1 MPPAHS
7 STGSTMAEAEAE
19 DELGHLHVGY
29 GAVLRGKPNLQLLS
43 DRAALPEEAG
53 DHRPPSP
60 TAHQSDSAGTLL
72 AIGPGVT
79 APIGLPFNRVVIN
92 R

>member
-1 MPPAHS
+1 
-7 STGSTMAEAEAE
+7 MAEDE

-29 GAVLRGKPNLQLLS
+29 GAVLRGKPSLQILS

-53 DHRPPSP
+53 EAGDHRPTSP

>member
-1 MPPAHS
+1 M
-7 STGSTMAEAEAE
+7 AEAE

-29 GAVLRGKPNLQLLS
+29 GAVLRGKPSLQLLS

-53 DHRPPSP
+53 EAGEAGDHRP
-60 TAHQSDSAGTLL
+60 
-72 AIGPGVT
+72 
-79 APIGLPFNRVVIN
+79 PIGLPFNRVVIN

>member
-1 MPPAHS
+1 
-7 STGSTMAEAEAE
+7 MAEAESEAQ

-29 GAVLRGKPNLQLLS
+29 GAVLRGKPSLQLLS

-79 APIGLPFNRVVIN
+79 APIGLSFNRVVIN

>member
-1 MPPAHS
+1 MAE
-7 STGSTMAEAEAE
+7 AEAEAE

-29 GAVLRGKPNLQLLS
+29 GAVLRRKPSLQLLS
-43 DRAALPEEAG
+43 DRAVLPEEAG
-53 DHRPPSP
+53 YHRPPRP
-60 TAHQSDSAGTLL
+60 AAHRSDAAGTLL

-79 APIGLPFNRVVIN
+79 APTGLPFNRVVID

>member
-7 STGSTMAEAEAE
+7 STDSTMAEAE

-29 GAVLRGKPNLQLLS
+29 GAVLRGKPSLQLLS

-79 APIGLPFNRVVIN
+79 APTGLPFNRAVID

>member
-1 MPPAHS
+1 
-7 STGSTMAEAEAE
+7 MAEAAAAAAPRHGCDTRPWHLNIDSSDVAEAVRSRI
-19 DELGHLHVGY
+19 G
-29 GAVLRGKPNLQLLS
+29 LLS
-43 DRAALPEEAG
+43 DRAVLPEEAG

-79 APIGLPFNRVVIN
+79 APTGLPFNRAVIN